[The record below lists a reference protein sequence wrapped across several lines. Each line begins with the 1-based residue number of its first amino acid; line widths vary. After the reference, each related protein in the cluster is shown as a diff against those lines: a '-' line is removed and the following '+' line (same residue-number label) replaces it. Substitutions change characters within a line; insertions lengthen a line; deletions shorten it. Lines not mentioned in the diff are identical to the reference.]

1 LESSE
6 SAREREAAAL
16 RKWFSSQ
23 KRFGSWA
30 AIERALNITED
41 YLHLIKSG
49 KRRAVDPELR
59 AKLYDATGL
68 DIFKPISG
76 NLESTES
83 GARRGL
89 SRRTKYEGR
98 NLPHEIT
105 ELPFDLSKELTV
117 ALQRLGLTISECANR
132 YEISPNTLSKY
143 KRGVRRPSAEK
154 NIKAVASVL
163 KDAQTVQI
171 ASLRKPKDNDYER
184 ATRIKKLLVMLAD
197 ELEFFKQNSEST
209 RKTFRRVVPG
219 EDIGYITTLLRA
231 LYDEDQFQRWLFF
244 ANYKLKSKEEEQNDS
259 AS

>member
-1 LESSE
+1 MEGSK

-59 AKLYDATGL
+59 AKLYDATSL
-68 DIFKPISG
+68 DIFKAISR

-83 GARRGL
+83 VARRDVL
-89 SRRTKYEGR
+89 KRTKSEGQKP
-98 NLPHEIT
+98 PHEII
-105 ELPFDLSKELTV
+105 ELPFDLSKELTL
-117 ALQRLGLTISECANR
+117 ALHRLGLTMPECADR
-132 YEISPNTLSKY
+132 YGISPNALSKY

-154 NIKAVASVL
+154 NIEAVASVL
-163 KDAQTVQI
+163 RDAQTVQI
-171 ASLRKPKDNDYER
+171 TSLRKSKDNDYER
-184 ATRIKKLLVMLAD
+184 STRIKKLLVMLAD

-209 RKTFRRVVPG
+209 RETFRRVVPG

-231 LYDEDQFQRWLFF
+231 LYNEDQFQRWLLFSK
-244 ANYKLKSKEEEQNDS
+244 YTMKSKEEN
-259 AS
+259 